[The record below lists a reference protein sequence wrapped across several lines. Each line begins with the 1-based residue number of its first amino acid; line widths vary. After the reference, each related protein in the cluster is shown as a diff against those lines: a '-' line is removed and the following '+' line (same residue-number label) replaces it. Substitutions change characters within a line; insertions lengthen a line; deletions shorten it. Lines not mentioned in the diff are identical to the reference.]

1 MKHLALFAMAGG
13 LLLAACT
20 TTPAEP
26 EGDVVPA
33 VESTAVAPAADVPVE
48 PTADPAAAPTLDAA
62 APAVAKVS
70 ANNATEE
77 ELIAAF
83 EAAGIANAAKWTDEV
98 MEYRPYAA
106 DDLEFTT
113 LREELAKYNPEAGV
127 IDQII
132 AVLEP

>member
-1 MKHLALFAMAGG
+1 MKHIALFAMAGG

-26 EGDVVPA
+26 EGDAAPA
-33 VESTAVAPAADVPVE
+33 AESTEVAPAADVPVE
-48 PTADPAAAPTLDAA
+48 PTVDPAAAPTEDAA
-62 APAVAKVS
+62 APAAAKVS

-77 ELIAAF
+77 ELVAAF
-83 EAAGIANAAKWTDEV
+83 EAAGIANAEKWADEV
-98 MEYRPYAA
+98 VEYRPYAA
-106 DDLEFTT
+106 DDPDFTM

-127 IDQII
+127 IDQIV